1 MLEYWVEQAH
11 QTGNRKDVKWRSQ
24 PHKKQANLRAKHDKA
39 ERIPEA
45 IVAKN
50 QVLARF
56 DKVRKRLE
64 KKETTTKN
72 EIKKEGRKTAIDLLK
87 QKLLS
92 GNTMAD
98 YSAIVDGE

>member
-1 MLEYWVEQAH
+1 MADL
-11 QTGNRKDVKWRSQ
+11 
-24 PHKKQANLRAKHDKA
+24 ANLRAKHDKA

-45 IVAKN
+45 IAGKN
-50 QVLARF
+50 QVLEKFR
-56 DKVRKRLE
+56 KVRKRLE
-64 KKETTTKN
+64 KKKTTKKN
-72 EIKKEGRKTAIDLLK
+72 DIKKEGRKEAIDLLT